1 MTSRGVVM
9 FAHNNA
15 TVDYV
20 KQAIFAAMQVKKY
33 LSLPVTLITSDQI
46 HLNTKYKTQA
56 TVFDTVI
63 AVPESHTTQTRDFHN
78 GVDTK
83 VNDLWKNHLRSTAFT
98 LSPYDETIVMD
109 TDYIVG
115 NTNLLKCFHSKEDFL
130 IHQKSIYINYF
141 YKSEWKIKYISEI
154 GMEMY
159 WATVFYFK
167 KTEKVCQ
174 LFDLI
179 AHVKDNWDYY
189 RFIWQITEINF
200 RNDYAFSMAIH
211 MLNGNNKGAWPR
223 NLPDSLYYITDRDKA
238 DSFNEGRWQLSLCTG
253 SSYIKTVAQQVNLHV
268 MNKFSLDAI
277 ISKEIS
283 I

>member
-1 MTSRGVVM
+1 MSSQGVVM
-9 FAHNNA
+9 YAHNNA

-20 KQAIFAAMQVKKY
+20 KQAVFAAMQVKKH
-33 LSLPVTLITSDQI
+33 LGLPVTLITSSQT

-56 TVFDTVI
+56 TVFDSVI
-63 AVPESHTTQTRDFHN
+63 TVPEFHTTQTRDFHN
-78 GVDTK
+78 GVESK
-83 VNDLWKNHLRSTAFT
+83 INDIWKNHLRSTAFT

-115 NTNLLKCFHSKEDFL
+115 NSNLLKCFHSKEDFL

-141 YKSEWKIKYISEI
+141 NKLEWKIKYISDT
-154 GMEMY
+154 GMEMF

-167 KTEKVCQ
+167 KTKKVGQ

-179 AHVKDNWDYY
+179 AHVKDNWKYY
-189 RFIWQITEINF
+189 RFIWQITETNF

-211 MLNGNNKGAWPR
+211 MLNGNAKGSWPR

-238 DSFNEGRWQLSLCTG
+238 DSFHEGKWQLSLCAG
-253 SSYIKTVAQQVNLHV
+253 ESYIKTTAQHVNLHV
-268 MNKFSLDAI
+268 MNKFSLDDI
-277 ISKEIS
+277 ISKEIAV
-283 I
+283 